1 VLTDLVC
8 HCGDVRRP
16 SGLTRNVPE
25 ATLVT
30 VADTVK
36 GVGFPLRAT
45 KRIVGRRLSVTD
57 SDWSTGDGPSLTGP
71 LASLIFAM
79 AGRRAPL
86 EGVVRRRKGHPP
98 RPVSYTHL
106 DVYKRQARDAAKQS
120 MVLTEAGD
128 RDGWLALFADDAVVE
143 DPVGPS
149 AFDPEA
155 KGHRGKEAITA
166 FYDLSLIHI

>member
-1 VLTDLVC
+1 MLTDLVC

-98 RPVSYTHL
+98 RP
-106 DVYKRQARDAAKQS
+106 
-120 MVLTEAGD
+120 
-128 RDGWLALFADDAVVE
+128 
-143 DPVGPS
+143 PVTG
-149 AFDPEA
+149 
-155 KGHRGKEAITA
+155 
-166 FYDLSLIHI
+166 